1 MKKTIKAIVFDIDG
15 VLLDHE
21 INGQY
26 CWLKNAEKDLKVSP
40 EILVQLHKDVEQW
53 KLLSLGKIKLE
64 DYLNRFVK
72 LQKIDNILSG
82 KELLNYFVEHDSNIR
97 DYMMQEVKNLKE
109 KNKYRLFIG
118 THQEPNKGEN
128 LWKNIGFHN
137 YFDYMFTSYNVG
149 FLKTDSGFYSTI
161 QNKIDLQPFEILLI
175 DDKEKNVNSA
185 IQNGWEGYLYTDFNK
200 IKEDIF
206 NRPQK
211 F

>member
-1 MKKTIKAIVFDIDG
+1 MNKKIKAFIFDVDG
-15 VLLDHE
+15 VLIDHE

-72 LQKIDNILSG
+72 LQKIDHILSG
-82 KELLNYFVEHDSNIR
+82 KKLLNYFVEHDSNIR
-97 DYMMQEVKNLKE
+97 DYMMQEVKNLQKQ
-109 KNKYRLFIG
+109 NKYRLFIG

-128 LWKNIGFHN
+128 LWNNIGFNN

-149 FLKTDSGFYSTI
+149 FLKTDPGFYETVQKQI
-161 QNKIDLQPFEILLI
+161 KLEPFEILLI
-175 DDKEKNVNSA
+175 DDKEKNVKSA
-185 IQNGWEGYLYTDFNK
+185 IENGWAGYLYTDFQN
-200 IKEDIF
+200 IKKDIF
-206 NRPQK
+206 TA
-211 F
+211 